1 MILSSHDGHLGL
13 ASNHQK
19 KLPWLPF
26 SNSYKYYV
34 IYRRYLNRLRERI
47 ANIKQLITFCY
58 ILTMSHYL
66 GLFDKGTMI
75 AVFDLG
81 DDSVS
86 LKWYPALD
94 GLKLERIGDDVYTEF
109 KKAHETE

>member
-1 MILSSHDGHLGL
+1 
-13 ASNHQK
+13 
-19 KLPWLPF
+19 
-26 SNSYKYYV
+26 
-34 IYRRYLNRLRERI
+34 
-47 ANIKQLITFCY
+47 
-58 ILTMSHYL
+58 MSHYL